1 MCTPRCTRLKSR
13 QRGLTMVELVIF
25 IVVVSIAVIG
35 ILHILSLTTRHS
47 ADPQLRKQALSIAEG
62 LLEEVQL
69 ARFTFCDPDDPNVET
84 AASAADCA
92 STAEILG
99 PETGNSRPFDN
110 VNDYVSAWGTPL
122 AAFNDAGG
130 NLVDAAGSNITSTG
144 TYSATLTITP
154 EAVNGVTSA
163 ISGTSTSSINALRIT
178 VTVNYA
184 NESLVLEG
192 YRMRYAPTSVP

>member
-1 MCTPRCTRLKSR
+1 MCIPRCIQAACR
-13 QRGLTMVELVIF
+13 QRGLTMVELIVF
-25 IVVVSIAVIG
+25 IVIISVAVVG
-35 ILHILSLTTRHS
+35 ILQILNVATRHS
-47 ADPQLRKQALSIAEG
+47 ADPQLRKQALAIAEG

-69 ARFTFCDPDDPNVET
+69 ARFTFCDPDDADAET
-84 AASAADCA
+84 ATGTAACVT
-92 STAEILG
+92 TAESLG
-99 PETGNSRPFDN
+99 PETGDSRPFDN
-110 VNDYVSAWGTPL
+110 VNDYVSAWTVPQ
-122 AAFNDAGG
+122 AAFNDASG

-154 EAVNGVTSA
+154 ETVNGVTSS
-163 ISGTSTSSINALRIT
+163 ISGTSTASINALRIT